1 MLRNVCYRKV
11 LLVCIIVLF
20 LLVDIYPISAIDT
33 NKKPVNSLISN
44 GKTLYVGGSGPGNY
58 SKIQDAIDNA
68 SDGDTVFVFNGTY
81 YVRVDSLT
89 GLVVDKSIT
98 LIGEDKNNT
107 TINGSGCWSIIE
119 ITANNTI
126 ISRFTVR
133 DGNFGIYGRE
143 IKNVNISMMNITQT
157 SRGIILQ
164 KLDLKSSFY
173 IIKNCVFKGNRRAL
187 DLDGNNNIISEN
199 IFENP
204 EYSGIWMISDY
215 SIITNNTFINYN
227 SKYLKDHIRLD

>member
-1 MLRNVCYRKV
+1 
-11 LLVCIIVLF
+11 
-20 LLVDIYPISAIDT
+20 
-33 NKKPVNSLISN
+33 
-44 GKTLYVGGSGPGNY
+44 
-58 SKIQDAIDNA
+58 
-68 SDGDTVFVFNGTY
+68 
-81 YVRVDSLT
+81 
-89 GLVVDKSIT
+89 
-98 LIGEDKNNT
+98 
-107 TINGSGCWSIIE
+107 
-119 ITANNTI
+119 
-126 ISRFTVR
+126 
-133 DGNFGIYGRE
+133 
-143 IKNVNISMMNITQT
+143 MNITQT

-227 SKYLKDHIRLD
+227 SKYLKDHIRLDYSDGITICDNNFINLAGNHGVAINLAFRNDNNVISNNKITGYAKGIVISERSKDNEIFSNHISNNDLGIDIYFHSHFNKILSNNFIGNERSASFHFTFLNQWSRNYWDIPRFLPKPIFGTIGFPLNEIQWINFDWRPAKEPYDIGV